1 MKWKVWLSAPCVPSF
16 LAGSIDLQVGDF
28 AVAVKRPQ
36 FALYFGGEHANATRE
51 ERNQVGLPL
60 NFAADRDSEWQVA
73 QLHLLLRPDHRTALV
88 VTTPTARVRAAHH
101 LTPHEEDVLW

>member
-1 MKWKVWLSAPCVPSF
+1 MPSF

-36 FALYFGGEHANATRE
+36 FALYFSGEHANATRE
-51 ERNQVGLPL
+51 ERNQAGLPL

-73 QLHLLLRPDHRTALV
+73 QLHLLSDLTTALV
-88 VTTPTARVRAAHH
+88 VTTP
-101 LTPHEEDVLW
+101 